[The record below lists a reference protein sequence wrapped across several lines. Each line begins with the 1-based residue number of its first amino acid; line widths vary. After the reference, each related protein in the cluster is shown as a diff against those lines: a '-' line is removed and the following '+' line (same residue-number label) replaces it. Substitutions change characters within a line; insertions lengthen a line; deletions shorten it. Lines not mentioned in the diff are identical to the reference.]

1 MHRINPEAV
10 RTVGYFVTDT
20 YVEVVENINSLNQEE
35 REFFFSIIK
44 SVLGPLVEKSELLE
58 EIGQDIIEEVE
69 NGE

>member
-20 YVEVVENINSLNQEE
+20 YVEVVQNINSLNKEE

-44 SVLGPLVEKSELLE
+44 TVLGPLAEKAELLE

-69 NGE
+69 DGK